1 MKDYGK
7 QDLKSNRSNGHKGID
22 PKNPL
27 VAIASPSTKLLD
39 ELDTKNVLDSFEVMS
54 EITLNASPQVS
65 QESA

>member
-1 MKDYGK
+1 MEK

-39 ELDTKNVLDSFEVMS
+39 DLKDTINVLDSFEVMS
-54 EITLNASPQVS
+54 EITISGCYPQVS